1 MTTPYEK
8 VFHIPASAVDRFDR
22 LKPGSILEYMQE
34 VAGDHSALL
43 GADRHTLTE
52 KGLFWAVIRH
62 RIQIFRLPRAGENIR
77 VKTWPM
83 PTTRTAYPRAT
94 AAFDEEGNEIFRSVS
109 LWVLMDAETR
119 AMILPGKSGVEVAG
133 IVLGDEPAIP
143 TSLPPKVPETYLQ
156 RKVLFSDLDYNGHM
170 NNCKYLDW
178 VADLLTC
185 DFHREHTPK
194 EIVLNYLSEAR
205 EGEALQLAWEL
216 SEEGCLM
223 VQTQR
228 LGEEVSANHSR
239 VFAAQVQYK

>member
-1 MTTPYEK
+1 MEPIYQLSFT
-8 VFHIPASAVDRFDR
+8 VDDLHADRFGR
-22 LKPGSILEYMQE
+22 LKSSSILYFVQE
-34 VAGDHSALL
+34 AAG
-43 GADRHTLTE
+43 RHWQYIEAQTGQNCQLY
-52 KGLFWAVIRH
+52 WVITRH
-62 RIQIFRLPRAGENIR
+62 RVQVTRLPRKGET
-77 VKTWPM
+77 VHLETWPM
-83 PTTRTAYPRAT
+83 PTTRVAYPRSVVAYDQQG
-94 AAFDEEGNEIFRSVS
+94 DELFRSVS
-109 LWVLMDAETR
+109 LWVLMDADTR

-143 TSLPPKVPETYLQ
+143 TSLPPKVPETHLQ

-228 LGEEVSANHSR
+228 LGESVSANHSR
-239 VFAAQVQYK
+239 VFAAQIQL